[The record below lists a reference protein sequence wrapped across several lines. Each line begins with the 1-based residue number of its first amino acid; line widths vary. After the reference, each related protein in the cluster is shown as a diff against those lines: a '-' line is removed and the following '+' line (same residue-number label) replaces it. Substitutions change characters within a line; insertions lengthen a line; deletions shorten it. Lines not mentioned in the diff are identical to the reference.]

1 MVKIIVAIITFLL
14 VIMIHELGHFLVAK
28 LSGVKVNEFSIGMG
42 PVIKKKKTSETQYTL
57 RALPIGGYVSL
68 EGEDEDSEDS
78 RSFQNAPAYK
88 RLLVIL
94 AGAFMN
100 FIFALLIF
108 IVMMSFSTTEIGIS
122 SVSKDSPA
130 YTSGLEAGDIIKSI
144 NGTEIS
150 TDTQVQDI
158 ISKSNGTEMT
168 ITVDRDNE
176 EKTLQIKPEKTL
188 IKETGEEKYLL
199 GVTMGQTLNGDLS
212 VKDFSLSRGMTL
224 GFKFFENVT
233 KQTFQVFGMLFSGKL
248 GLSNLSVPIG
258 VVNEIG
264 KATTMGF
271 SSVLFMLAFINI
283 NIGIFNLIPFPA
295 LDGGRAVFILIEMI
309 TGKAVPKEIEAKIH
323 FVGIILLLLLIVV
336 ISFKDITTLNFFGG

>member
-14 VIMIHELGHFLVAK
+14 VIMIHELGHFTVAK

-68 EGEDEDSEDS
+68 EGEDESSEDS

-122 SVSKDSPA
+122 GVQKDSPA
-130 YTSGLEAGDIIKSI
+130 YIAGLEAGDIIKSI
-144 NGTEIS
+144 NGIDIK
-150 TDTQVQDI
+150 TDTQVQDL
-158 ISKSNGTEMT
+158 ISKSEGQEIA
-168 ITVDRDNE
+168 ITVNRKNE
-176 EKTLQIKPEKTL
+176 EKTLEIKPEKTL
-188 IKETGEEKYLL
+188 IKETGEERFLV

-212 VKDFSLSRGMTL
+212 VNEFSLAR
-224 GFKFFENVT
+224 GFKLGGNFFNNVT
-233 KQTFQVFGMLFSGKL
+233 KQTFQVFGMLFSGEL
-248 GLSNLSVPIG
+248 GLSNLSGPIG

-264 KATTMGF
+264 KATTMGL

-309 TGKAVPKEIEAKIH
+309 TGKVVPKEIEAKIH
-323 FVGIILLLLLIVV
+323 LVGIILLLLLIVV
-336 ISFKDITTLNFFGG
+336 VSFKDITTLNFFGG